1 VIEELKLESELIT
14 RLWKEIDELK
24 SNQKE
29 LQRKVEILE
38 KTEIVQNWLQGAMKY
53 LIGLILTGLGIW
65 ATIRA
70 SKGN

>member
-1 VIEELKLESELIT
+1 MIEELKLESELIT